1 MTTLVDA
8 NVLLDIITE
17 DEQWAAWSADALSA
31 AAAQG
36 DVAINPIVYA
46 KVSLAYDTI
55 EALDAALHGLTRLV
69 LPYEAGFLAARCYL
83 RYRKSGGARRSPLPD
98 FYIGAHAAVEGHDL
112 LTRDS
117 KRYRSY
123 FPRLRI
129 VSPA

>member
-8 NVLLDIITE
+8 DVLLDVITE
-17 DEQWAAWSADALSA
+17 DEQWMSWSADALSA

-36 DVAINPIVYA
+36 DLAINPIVYA
-46 KVSLAYDTI
+46 EVSLGYDTI
-55 EALDAALHGLTRLV
+55 EALDEALQELTRLA

-83 RYRKSGGARRSPLPD
+83 RYRKSGGTRRSPLPD
-98 FYIGAHAAVEGHDL
+98 FYIGAHAAIEGHDL

-117 KRYRSY
+117 SRYRSY

-129 VSPA
+129 ISP